1 MLLHHRIGSDSSML
15 KSHKITKLLIRETEN
30 KLNQKMVK
38 IGIAVFPGSNCDRDV
53 SHVLND
59 VLGVQADFLWHTKE
73 RISGYDAMIIPGGFA
88 FGDRLRAGIIAAHS
102 PIVQE
107 VKRMAKDGT
116 PVLGICNGFQILTK
130 AGILPGVGVQNFE
143 PRPDNSIGFS
153 QTATLM
159 TNDSGKFEDR
169 WIYLKPNGRCVWSE
183 GIKEI
188 ISLPVAHGE
197 GKFVPKDDTVL
208 KKLKENGQIIFRY
221 CNKMGDAPVYPENP
235 NGSIEDIAAI
245 ADQAGRVFGL
255 MPHPERHFLA
265 TQHPHWT
272 RLKKKGKFGDG
283 AKIFQNGVNYVKE
296 KLF

>member
-1 MLLHHRIGSDSSML
+1 MA
-15 KSHKITKLLIRETEN
+15 KK
-30 KLNQKMVK
+30 VK
-38 IGIAVFPGSNCDRDV
+38 VIVLRTAGTNCDRETQFAFEEMGADV
-53 SHVLND
+53 DLVHMSQL
-59 VLGVQADFLWHTKE
+59 LGREKKLEDFHILV
-73 RISGYDAMIIPGGFA
+73 IPGGFTY
-88 FGDRLRAGIIAAHS
+88 GDDIAAGK
-102 PIVQE
+102 I
-107 VKRMAKDGT
+107 MANELRIKLGNDIRQFIQNGK
-116 PVLGICNGFQILTK
+116 LIIGICNGFQILTK